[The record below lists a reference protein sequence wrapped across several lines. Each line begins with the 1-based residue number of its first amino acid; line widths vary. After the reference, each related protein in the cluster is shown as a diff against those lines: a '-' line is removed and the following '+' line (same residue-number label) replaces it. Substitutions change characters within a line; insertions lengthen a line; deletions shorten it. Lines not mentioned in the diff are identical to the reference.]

1 MPEYEFQCAKCGKQF
16 TVEESITEHEQH
28 HKVKC
33 PQCGSTKVERRFSP
47 VFVKTSKKS

>member
-16 TVEESITEHEQH
+16 TVEESMQQHEQH
-28 HKVKC
+28 RAVKC
-33 PQCGSTKVERRFSP
+33 PKCGSTKVEPRFSS